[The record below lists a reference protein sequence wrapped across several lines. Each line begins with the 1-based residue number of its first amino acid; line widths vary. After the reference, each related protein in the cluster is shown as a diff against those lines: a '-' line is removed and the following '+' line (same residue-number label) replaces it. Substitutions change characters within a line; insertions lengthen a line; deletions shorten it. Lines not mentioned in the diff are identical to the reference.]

1 MIVIGLTGSIGSG
14 KSTVARMLADLGA
27 VTLDADTVG
36 HEVLMPH
43 TEVWEDVVAAFGR
56 DILQQDSTIDR
67 QRLGEL
73 VFRDTSAL
81 AKLNSIMHPRMF
93 QRVKM
98 KLEEWRGQGI
108 KVAVLEAPLLIEAGW
123 TPLVNNVWVVVAS
136 EDQAVGRKGRFPED
150 QVRARWR
157 NQLSVEERVK
167 HADEVIDNNGG
178 LDDLKARIGVLW
190 GKIWR
195 QLEER

>member
-36 HEVLMPH
+36 HEVLVSH
-43 TEVWEDVVAAFGR
+43 TEAWEDVVAAFGR

-73 VFRDTSAL
+73 VFRDASAL

-93 QRVKM
+93 QMVKM
-98 KLEEWRGQGI
+98 KLEEWRWQGV
-108 KVAVLEAPLLIEAGW
+108 KVAG
-123 TPLVNNVWVVVAS
+123 
-136 EDQAVGRKGRFPED
+136 
-150 QVRARWR
+150 
-157 NQLSVEERVK
+157 
-167 HADEVIDNNGG
+167 
-178 LDDLKARIGVLW
+178 
-190 GKIWR
+190 
-195 QLEER
+195 